1 VSRIERACNLCLG
14 LSVLSWSVLA
24 LFQPFALPRLVI
36 ALLNAAV
43 GVLLIA
49 RAPLVASGSAQAL
62 LLSLPGVV
70 IAGLAI
76 KLSAPLGSW
85 PWPAE
90 ALFGAGGALAATS
103 FIALGRSFAIL
114 PALRGVVAG
123 GPYRL
128 VRHPAY
134 LGELLMV
141 LACLLAGPSWP
152 TAVAA
157 GAAVPLVLLRIHLE
171 ERLLSRD
178 PRYAAYAARTRFRL
192 LPGLW

>member
-24 LFQPFALPRLVI
+24 LLQPLAWPRLVI
-36 ALLNAAV
+36 SALNAVV
-43 GVLLIA
+43 GALLIA
-49 RAPLVASGSAQAL
+49 RAPLVASGSPAAL
-62 LLSLPGVV
+62 VLSLPGVAV
-70 IAGLAI
+70 AGLAVR
-76 KLSAPLGSW
+76 LAAPLEAW
-85 PWPAE
+85 PPPAVV
-90 ALFGAGGALAATS
+90 LFAAGGALAASS
-103 FIALGRSFAIL
+103 FLLLGRSFAVL
-114 PALRGVVAG
+114 PALRGVVTA

-141 LACLLAGPSWP
+141 LACPLARPWWG

-157 GAAVPLVLLRIHLE
+157 SAALPLVLLRIHLE

-178 PRYAAYAARTRFRL
+178 PRFGEYAARTRFRL
-192 LPGLW
+192 LPGVW